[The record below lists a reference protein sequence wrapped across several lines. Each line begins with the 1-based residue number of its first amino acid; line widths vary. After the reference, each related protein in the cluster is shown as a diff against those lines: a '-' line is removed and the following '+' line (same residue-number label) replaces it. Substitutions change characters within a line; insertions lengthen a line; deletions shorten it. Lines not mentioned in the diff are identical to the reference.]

1 MNTPRTDAQENF
13 IYDMRKPKRGFV
25 PSSLARQLEAELNQA
40 NKTIQELRNEIDILS
55 VGSKEKTEGL

>member
-13 IYDMRKPKRGFV
+13 IYDMRKQKRGFV

-55 VGSKEKTEGL
+55 MGSKEKTEGL

>member
-1 MNTPRTDAQENF
+1 MNTPRTNAQENF
-13 IYDMRKPKRGFV
+13 IYDMRKQKRGFV

-55 VGSKEKTEGL
+55 MGSKEETEGL